1 MTTDGVG
8 SDRPHPDMSKARLAL
23 GDGGP
28 LVVLTGAGMSAESGV
43 PTFRDARTGLWARHD
58 PADLA
63 TPEAWDR
70 DRDSVWAWYRWR
82 EHLVG
87 SAEPNAGHLAIARA
101 ARDRSVAVVTQNVDD
116 LHERAGSAGV
126 HHLHGSLFAHRC
138 DECGTPMEVGP
149 PPTDPV
155 DRLAPPGCPRCGGR
169 ARPGVV
175 WFGEML
181 PRRPW
186 DAAVSAISSATA
198 VLVVGTSGLVHPAA
212 SLPGIA
218 VDLGIPVVEVNPGPS
233 GLTHGVTV
241 HLRDTAAAVLPAL
254 LAA

>member
-1 MTTDGVG
+1 
-8 SDRPHPDMSKARLAL
+8 MSKARLAL

-43 PTFRDARTGLWARHD
+43 PTFRDAQTGLWARHD
-58 PADLA
+58 PAALA
-63 TPEAWDR
+63 TPQAWDR

-116 LHERAGSAGV
+116 LHERAGSTGV

-138 DECGTPMEVGP
+138 DGCGTPMEVGP
-149 PPTDPV
+149 APTAPV
-155 DRLAPPGCPRCGGR
+155 ERLVPPGCPGCGGR

-181 PRRPW
+181 PRQPW
-186 DAAVSAISSATA
+186 DAAVAAISAASA

-233 GLTHGVTV
+233 GLAHGVTV